1 MWGKE
6 KTTRPEAPKSTPT
19 TVTRP
24 AAPAPI
30 ETVIGPNTHIKGD
43 IQGDGGI
50 RIEGIIEGNIE
61 TTGNLVITESAK
73 VFAEIKANNISIAG
87 AVRGNIT
94 ANRVEI
100 LDTGRV
106 WGDLTIKSLLI
117 NEGAYLRGQTFMP
130 KDIQPPEIDTPTRKP
145 SQPSAKPKPK
155 PSQPSAKPKPKP
167 SQPSAKPKPQ
177 PTSAAT
183 KPPTDDKP

>member
-1 MWGKE
+1 MFGKE
-6 KTTRPEAPKSTPT
+6 KPAPTAAQPPAQPLAAGA
-19 TVTRP
+19 RP
-24 AAPAPI
+24 AGAPQAI
-30 ETVIGPNTHIKGD
+30 ETVIGPNTHIKGEVRS
-43 IQGDGGI
+43 DGGI
-50 RIEGIIEGNIE
+50 RIEGIVEGTVE

-73 VFAEIKANNISIAG
+73 VLAEIKANNISIAG

-130 KDIQPPEIDTPTRKP
+130 QDLQPPQLEPPKP
-145 SQPSAKPKPK
+145 AKPVPQAGVVVDVEPEPK
-155 PSQPSAKPKPKP
+155 K
-167 SQPSAKPKPQ
+167 
-177 PTSAAT
+177 
-183 KPPTDDKP
+183 

>member
-6 KTTRPEAPKSTPT
+6 KTKRQEAPKSTPT
-19 TVTRP
+19 AVARP

-50 RIEGIIEGNIE
+50 RIEGVIEGNIE

-130 KDIQPPEIDTPTRKP
+130 KDIQPPEIETASRKP
-145 SQPSAKPKPK
+145 AQPV
-155 PSQPSAKPKPKP
+155 
-167 SQPSAKPKPQ
+167 AKPKPQ
-177 PTSAAT
+177 PSGSTAT
-183 KPPTDDKP
+183 KPPVEDKS